1 MAPYRC
7 SPCVFCGNESAGH
20 CSRCAAPVCS
30 EHRPAYPVWCQ
41 RCCSELADEIAL
53 ARVEVDVKE
62 PPAWLTMPMSAAAVL
77 GHLALRGRLKR
88 KAEREVYRSFL
99 SMSVAEIADLR
110 RAGRT

>member
-1 MAPYRC
+1 
-7 SPCVFCGNESAGH
+7 
-20 CSRCAAPVCS
+20 VCP
-30 EHRPAYPVWCQ
+30 EHRTGPPFWCQ

-53 ARVEVDVKE
+53 ARVEVDVKD

-99 SMSVAEIADLR
+99 LMSVAEIADLR
-110 RAGRT
+110 RGGRT